1 VYGVEGRRRKSSVGG
16 KGPGGRPSRVGAA
29 APWMVV
35 GLFTLLLG
43 GIWLGF
49 GSGQGGHHPD
59 PRPEI
64 TGVTVIPA
72 SRYVGYAR
80 VSAVYAQA
88 AEIAAIL
95 DGLYCYCDCSR
106 HSGHR
111 SLLTCFESDHGAACD
126 VCLTEAA
133 IASRMTKDGRSLDE
147 IRDAIDELYG
157 G

>member
-1 VYGVEGRRRKSSVGG
+1 M
-16 KGPGGRPSRVGAA
+16 A
-29 APWMVV
+29 V
-35 GLFTLLLG
+35 GLFSLLLG

-59 PRPEI
+59 PWPEI
-64 TGVTVIPA
+64 TGGTVIPA
-72 SRYVGYAR
+72 SRYVSYAR

-88 AEIAAIL
+88 AEVAAVL

-111 SLLTCFESDHGAACD
+111 SLLTCFESDHAAACD

-157 G
+157 S